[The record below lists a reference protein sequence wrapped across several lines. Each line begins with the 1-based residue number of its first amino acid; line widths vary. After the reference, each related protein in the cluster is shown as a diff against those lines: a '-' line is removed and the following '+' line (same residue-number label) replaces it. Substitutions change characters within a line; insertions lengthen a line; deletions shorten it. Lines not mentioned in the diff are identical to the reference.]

1 MPAEHLAAI
10 LAAHWRLLWVFS
22 PAERVRRLE
31 EIRQDLI
38 YNEIIAVVADE
49 MGAS

>member
-22 PAERVRRLE
+22 PAERARRLE
-31 EIRQDLI
+31 QIRLDII
-38 YNEIIAVVADE
+38 YENTLAAIADE
-49 MGAS
+49 MGAA